1 MTAEDS
7 EDLVSVIIPTYNRAY
22 CVVDAVRSTLDQT
35 HAPVECIVVDDG
47 STDGTV
53 RVLTE
58 VFADEPRLHVLA
70 REHAGVSAARNHGL
84 AHASGSFVT
93 FLDSDDLMVPHR
105 LERQL
110 AWLADGAAD
119 AVIGRQEQ
127 VLVGAASRP
136 AWLQQHPEWWD
147 EHYHMSI
154 LVGTRIVR
162 DMGGFD
168 ENLDIGEDLDF
179 MVRLAGAGVHI
190 ARLDDVIVTRR
201 YFGDNVTYGMGD
213 DDHHA
218 LMNAVRRHLARRR
231 TRIVR

>member
-1 MTAEDS
+1 MTSDA
-7 EDLVSVIIPTYNRAY
+7 LVSVIIPAYNRAY
-22 CVVDAVRSTLDQT
+22 CVVDAVRSTLAQT
-35 HAPVECIVVDDG
+35 HALVECIVVDDG

-53 RVLTE
+53 DALTE
-58 VFADEPRLHVLA
+58 VFPDEPRLRVLA
-70 REHAGVSAARNHGL
+70 REHVGVSAARNHGL
-84 AHASGSFVT
+84 LHASGSFVT
-93 FLDSDDLMVPHR
+93 FLDSDDLMVSDR

-110 AWLADGAAD
+110 AYLADSAAD
-119 AVIGRQEQ
+119 AVIGRQQQ

-136 AWLQQHPEWWD
+136 EWLQRHPEWWD

-154 LVGTRIVR
+154 LVGTQRVR
-162 DMGGFD
+162 DIGGFD
-168 ENLDIGEDLDF
+168 ESLEIGEDLDF
-179 MVRLAGAGVHI
+179 MVRLAGAGVRI

-231 TRIVR
+231 TRIVG